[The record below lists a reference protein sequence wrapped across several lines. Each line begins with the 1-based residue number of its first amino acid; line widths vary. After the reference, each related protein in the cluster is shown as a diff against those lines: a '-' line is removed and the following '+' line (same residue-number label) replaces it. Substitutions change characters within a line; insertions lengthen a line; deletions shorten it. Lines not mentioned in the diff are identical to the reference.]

1 MSETSASSSPAAAE
15 TGLGS
20 HVKFKAGFSGAL
32 KVEDINA
39 LEQAALMERG
49 ENACASY
56 KA

>member
-1 MSETSASSSPAAAE
+1 M
-15 TGLGS
+15 GIGS
-20 HVKFKAGFSGAL
+20 QVKFKAGFSGAL

-39 LEQAALMERG
+39 LEQAAHLERG

>member
-1 MSETSASSSPAAAE
+1 M
-15 TGLGS
+15 GIGS
-20 HVKFKAGFSGAL
+20 QVKFKAGFPGAL

-39 LEQAALMERG
+39 LEQAAHLERG